1 MAKFDLKKA
10 ILENKATFHSSLTEG
25 QFSWFTQDTNQQ
37 IGSEDENTLPF
48 VYMHDDKG
56 NKWLEKRYEGYG
68 EFGGKDYY
76 ELLDQMNGGS
86 GDRSEGI
93 RLAFDD
99 VAIASGKIK
108 FPALT
113 VSATLSPNH
122 DFTEEAKNDPN
133 QSWYTPEEDE
143 DDDYIMGDR
152 EDDEYLQ
159 EAMDVAKDMTTQE
172 AAGHAERFAKYM
184 SDKEGHTFNVTA
196 GSVEGPSFDLDVDG
210 LEYEGGSY
218 IILTNGDII
227 NMALPGNPVYANIS
241 MLNEE
246 EKPKT
251 KMKKSEL
258 KELIKSSIMNEMTLD
273 IDNMEDAP
281 ESEVDFLAEI
291 DRILA
296 EAEEDEEVAVDDT
309 EVAVDG
315 EENINVDTTVEVDPN
330 VKAVQDSLT
339 QAQAAAQKLGDP
351 KLTDQIGNT
360 ITFFT
365 RAHVVDKGAVAEA
378 DEMEEG
384 KKEYYK
390 DAEADDAEHIN
401 ALEKDMKDDKDSSMK
416 IKEVV
421 FPMWQRIK

>member
-10 ILENKATFHSSLTEG
+10 ILENKATFFGSLTEG

-56 NKWLEKRYEGYG
+56 NKWLEKNYEGYG

-76 ELLDQMNGGS
+76 ELLDQMNGGI

-93 RLAFDD
+93 RKAFDAQA
-99 VAIASGKIK
+99 VANGEIK

-113 VSATLSPNH
+113 VSATLPGGH
-122 DFTEEAKNDPN
+122 DFTEEAEHDPN
-133 QSWYTPEEDE
+133 QSWYTPEEEE
-143 DDDYIMGDR
+143 DDYGYGFGDMDR
-152 EDDEYLQ
+152 EEDYDYDEELDESKIE

-184 SDKEGHTFNVTA
+184 SDKEGKEFTVTA
-196 GSVEGPSFDLDVDG
+196 GSVEGPSFDLDLDG
-210 LEYEGGSY
+210 EEYDGGSY
-218 IILTNGDII
+218 VILTNGDIV

-241 MLNEE
+241 MLNEA

-258 KELIKSSIMNEMTLD
+258 KELIKSSIMNEVYLD
-273 IDNMEDAP
+273 VDNMEDAP
-281 ESEVDFLAEI
+281 ESEVDFLAEV
-291 DRILA
+291 DAILA
-296 EAEEDEEVAVDDT
+296 EADEEVAVDDT

-315 EENINVDTTVEVDPN
+315 EENIDVDTTTGVDPN
-330 VKAVQDSLT
+330 VKAVQDALT
-339 QAQAAAQKLGDP
+339 QAQAAAQKLGDK

-360 ITFFT
+360 ITFFG
-365 RAHVVDKGAVAEA
+365 RLIFI
-378 DEMEEG
+378 DESLSSFISFS
-384 KKEYYK
+384 K
-390 DAEADDAEHIN
+390 
-401 ALEKDMKDDKDSSMK
+401 ALICSASSASASL
-416 IKEVV
+416 
-421 FPMWQRIK
+421 